1 MHADLT
7 FIQHLISLLFLL
19 LSHCVISKARSAI
32 NLSAYIYSKQTDSLF
47 VTAPDI
53 WGVAFVQMFFIF

>member
-7 FIQHLISLLFLL
+7 FIQHLISLLFL

-32 NLSAYIYSKQTDSLF
+32 NLSAYIYSKQTESLF

-53 WGVAFVQMFFIF
+53 WGVAFIQMLFIF